1 MAEYDK
7 VVFIKHAVETLG
19 YFSKQMAET
28 FRKEGF
34 AICFV
39 DYEDLFASLGRVRK
53 FVEPGRTLLV
63 TFNYIGLSGEDVFE
77 DEGGKTIW
85 ESHGLLIFNIL
96 VDHPSY
102 FHSKLVKEHANM
114 QLFCVDRE
122 HVAYLQR
129 FYPACRADF
138 LPLAGNLLQGAE
150 VIPYEKRQYDLVF
163 TANYVPLTA
172 FRERMR
178 AQGEEYRSFTSA
190 SGGFTGAPDVFSGC
204 CDRAAYHGR
213 TGEAFA
219 GRTAGRHGRVRIF
232 GHVCSFLFAGRDCP
246 GAGRAR
252 RKSALV
258 WRGLGQAPLCE
269 VGKPYL

>member
-96 VDHPSY
+96 VDHPMY

-138 LPLAGNLLQGAE
+138 LPLREICCRARKTFRMKSGSMTWYL
-150 VIPYEKRQYDLVF
+150 RQIMC
-163 TANYVPLTA
+163 PLRRFGSGCA
-172 FRERMR
+172 RRERNT
-178 AQGEEYRSFTSA
+178 GYFTSA
-190 SGGFTGAPDVFSGC
+190 
-204 CDRAAYHGR
+204 
-213 TGEAFA
+213 
-219 GRTAGRHGRVRIF
+219 
-232 GHVCSFLFAGRDCP
+232 
-246 GAGRAR
+246 
-252 RKSALV
+252 
-258 WRGLGQAPLCE
+258 
-269 VGKPYL
+269 